1 MRNDIEIHWWGVQA
15 YLDENNT
22 QQVLSLTDS
31 GGDMV
36 TVLMAID
43 PEIRSKAALALGA
56 VCVKIGA
63 KIIKAVDENGG
74 KHGVVLNR
82 PGFDA
87 LLVTCVS
94 GPGGAR
100 RGADGTR
107 PRLRRGAG
115 GRGGA

>member
-22 QQVLSLTDS
+22 QQVLFLTDS

-74 KHGVVLNR
+74 KHGVLLSR
-82 PGFDA
+82 PWAGPVPGW
-87 LLVTCVS
+87 VTAQT
-94 GPGGAR
+94 G
-100 RGADGTR
+100 
-107 PRLRRGAG
+107 
-115 GRGGA
+115 